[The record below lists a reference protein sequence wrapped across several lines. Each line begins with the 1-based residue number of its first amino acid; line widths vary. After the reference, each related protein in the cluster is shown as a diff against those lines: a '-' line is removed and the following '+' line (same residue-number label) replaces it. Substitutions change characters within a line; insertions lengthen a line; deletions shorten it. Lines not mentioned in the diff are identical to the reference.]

1 MGIRLRQGRPRGRRQ
16 SQMRQLAL
24 AACEAAADLAQRVR
38 SPQLTEP
45 HRDELAPTREP
56 ACVPLRLSRH
66 DSLLKLRAR
75 KELEYLT
82 EDAAESGHRG
92 RPPSDA
98 VNCGKS
104 ATSYV
109 GASGPFVIYET
120 LIWTRAL
127 SGILCGEDG
136 ANRTVAE
143 FDAAGPSEETAARI
157 CYSPEQVPLRLRTSA
172 RHLPRAHA
180 H

>member
-38 SPQLTEP
+38 SPQLTEH

-120 LIWTRAL
+120 LIWTR
-127 SGILCGEDG
+127 
-136 ANRTVAE
+136 
-143 FDAAGPSEETAARI
+143 
-157 CYSPEQVPLRLRTSA
+157 VPGLRQTEASA
-172 RHLPRAHA
+172 RSRRGCSACMLSPSVGRVPARNSRPAGRVNGAIHFPCTVLPLSNV
-180 H
+180 